1 MKKIIASSVLATL
14 AVVGISGLAANADTE
29 NLKESIFNKGSF
41 EKNFEGKKGWNKWE
55 RMWKMFLTTE
65 EREEVK
71 DMTKEEK
78 KEFMKTKKEEFKSM
92 TDEQKTEL
100 KEKMM
105 AERESMKLK
114 REAKE
119 AVIDSLL
126 AGKTLTSEQETLK
139 EEIIKER
146 AEKKSDRLEKQAK
159 MEEIKTIIE
168 KKKSWEDLTEEE
180 EAKLKEMKADR
191 KWGKKGG
198 KWERGHKGGH
208 R

>member
-14 AVVGISGLAANADTE
+14 AVAGISGIAANADTE
-29 NLKESIFNKGSF
+29 SLKEGVFNKGSF
-41 EKNFEGKKGWNKWE
+41 ERNFEGKRGWNKWE
-55 RMWKMFLTTE
+55 RMSKMFLTTE

-78 KEFMKTKKEEFKSM
+78 KEFMKTKKEEFKNM
-92 TDEQKTEL
+92 TDEQKAEL
-100 KEKMM
+100 KEKMV
-105 AERESMKLK
+105 AEKESMKLK
-114 REAKE
+114 REAKD

-126 AGKTLTSEQETLK
+126 AWKTLTSEQETLK

-146 AEKKSDRLEKQAK
+146 AEKKANRLERKSK
-159 MEEIKTIIE
+159 MEEIKTILE

-180 EAKLKEMKADR
+180 ETKLKEMKSDR
-191 KWGKKGG
+191 KRWKKCG
-198 KWERGHKGGH
+198 KWERGNRGGH